1 MRNSL
6 IKYVCGMFVIVG
18 IAGFAFGTA
27 HAQSSLGGGRLAG
40 TWDARVT
47 LRVCATGAEI
57 ASFASTANFNQ
68 GGTFSGITSAT
79 PPPGAASRS
88 SERGIWSHVTGNLYR
103 FRFKAYLFNAA
114 GLPIGYQVVT
124 HDLELD
130 EKNLEYTSGGTAQF
144 FAMDGTLTG
153 SGCSTGIGSRMTLD

>member
-1 MRNSL
+1 MKAQIMKTLGLALL
-6 IKYVCGMFVIVG
+6 IAASITTQVN
-18 IAGFAFGTA
+18 
-27 HAQSSLGGGRLAG
+27 AQDNLGGGRLAG
-40 TWDARVT
+40 TWDAVVT
-47 LRVCATGAEI
+47 LRVCATGAPI

-88 SERGIWSHVTGNLYR
+88 TERGIWSHVNKNLYR

-114 GLPIGYQVVT
+114 GSPIGYQVVT

-130 EKNLEYTSGGTAQF
+130 ENNLEYASGGIAQT
-144 FAMDGTLTG
+144 FAMDGTLMG
-153 SGCSTGIGSRMTLD
+153 SGCSTSVGTRMSFD